1 MTASTVTESTAVTL
15 CYIAPIPQPSDTICP
30 SAELLVV
37 QQNQSNMSHSQTL
50 HEPAD
55 VPVVLLSASS
65 GACCPGVI
73 VGVDGRA
80 TGWPGG
86 GPTGGPGGGPTG
98 GPAVDMLLLLLLL
111 SAWLSAVVDMLLR
124 MLSAWPGGGPTGGP
138 GGGPTRGPSGRP
150 PTGGPEAP
158 PGRLLTTTGIIKMRP
173 RYVNHGLW
181 QPPLSNGEHNT
192 GYRSPIGY

>member
-30 SAELLVV
+30 SAGLLVV
-37 QQNQSNMSHSQTL
+37 QQNQSNMSHSPS

-111 SAWLSAVVDMLLR
+111 SAWLIVASPGIVDG
-124 MLSAWPGGGPTGGP
+124 SPWGP
-138 GGGPTRGPSGRP
+138 GSRPTPSGRP
-150 PTGGPEAP
+150 PTGGPEART
-158 PGRLLTTTGIIKMRP
+158 GRLLTATGIFKMRP
-173 RYVNHGLW
+173 PCVIHGLW
-181 QPPLSNGEHNT
+181 QPPLSNGEHKT
-192 GYRSPIGY
+192 GYWSPILH